1 MPAVGEVYTTGG
13 GTKPMMHAMHFYQQ
27 AQQEA
32 RLSSVRTESFMQI
45 K

>member
-27 AQQEA
+27 AQED
-32 RLSSVRTESFMQI
+32 SVRTESFMQI